1 MRDIRILRSRPAMA
15 VAALALFVGI
25 GRTASAALIDIT
37 APSDQVIIVNG
48 QNDGD
53 TSGGPPPLPGTPP
66 NGGPGEQPAN
76 IIDNTT
82 NKYLNFLDLGSGVI
96 INPATS
102 RIGTNGVVV
111 TGLRLY
117 TANDSEP
124 RDPATYIL
132 EGSHTVSGPFTL
144 ISQGPLALP
153 SGRNAIPSGQL
164 ATPPTPPTPINPDT
178 QFQQTILFPNTV
190 PYISYRLTF
199 PTLKGAGPGIDPNLA
214 NSMQIGEIELL
225 QNVVPEPTSLA
236 GLGIGALGLLAR
248 RRRA

>member
-1 MRDIRILRSRPAMA
+1 MRGFDFQRRRAALA
-15 VAALALFVGI
+15 VAALGICLII
-25 GRTASAALIDIT
+25 GRSASAALIDVT
-37 APSDQVIIVNG
+37 APSDQVLIVNG

-53 TSGGPPPLPGTPP
+53 IRGGPPPTGV
-66 NGGPGEQPAN
+66 PGEQPEN

-96 INPATS
+96 INLPTIRVGA
-102 RIGTNGVVV
+102 NGPVV

-117 TANDSEP
+117 TANDETP

-132 EGSHTVSGPFTL
+132 EGSHTVSGPFTV

-153 SGRNAIPSGQL
+153 SGRNSIADNQG
-164 ATPPTPPTPINPDT
+164 PPPRNSPFPINPNT
-178 QFQQTILFPNTV
+178 QFQQTIEFPNTT

-199 PTLKGAGPGIDPNLA
+199 PTLKGAGPGINPNSGD
-214 NSMQIGEIELL
+214 SMQIAEIELL
-225 QNVVPEPTSLA
+225 AVPEPASLA
-236 GLGIGALGLLAR
+236 LLGLGALSLLAR